1 METHFISEDADQHQ
15 SNMEMWKNQIQSLNS
30 EHLVELINGLEDE
43 WCIGVKNSTD
53 ISSDLGYQKFFLP
66 EEINPA
72 TNKPYRVD
80 IELLSAKHKR
90 MLTQLGQIYHRAE
103 SLEIS
108 DYEPDDDGLKVSVR
122 INRLIDQVD
131 DAFQIVFR
139 NTRIYERINNPT
151 YVPVNPETDH
161 SLFRCSTIN
170 VDELTPYQQAIV
182 AVLNHTYTN
191 NIRRYKGYCCT
202 QIVTPEGHSTR
213 AWKPARSIQEEV
225 HSFAQKETNFDTWKN
240 LTSRGSGFNDVI
252 NHLSRCSDMQF
263 PEISKNRHVWSFK
276 NGVFIGK
283 EWTPATGRYEA
294 TFYNYESKQFK
305 CLDPTI
311 VSCKYFDQM
320 FEDYSHVDDWWDIPT
335 PYFQSILDYQGFD
348 ENVAKWMYV
357 MGGRLCFDVGD
368 MDGWQIAMYCK
379 GVARTG
385 KSTLLTKVF
394 RKFYE
399 AEDVRV
405 LSSNSEKQFGLSA
418 IYDGFMFIAPECKS
432 NMSLNQ
438 AELQQIIS
446 GEDVSLAIKHEKAK
460 SMRWTTPGCMAG
472 NELPDYKDASGSI
485 LRRLLVFNFPKQVK
499 DNDTDPQLDDKLER
513 ELPAILLKCVRAYLD
528 YGQRYANRDA
538 WAVVPK
544 YFKEIQK
551 QVAMV
556 TSSLTNFLES
566 SLVIRDKDL
575 FVPQSLFVQA
585 FTQHCAQSNLGKPKF
600 NPDFYAGP
608 FSSYGIEVREEA
620 VSYKGRAYRKAP
632 VIYGLDVVNE
642 NEEIITSGY

>member
-1 METHFISEDADQHQ
+1 
-15 SNMEMWKNQIQSLNS
+15 
-30 EHLVELINGLEDE
+30 
-43 WCIGVKNSTD
+43 
-53 ISSDLGYQKFFLP
+53 
-66 EEINPA
+66 
-72 TNKPYRVD
+72 
-80 IELLSAKHKR
+80 
-90 MLTQLGQIYHRAE
+90 
-103 SLEIS
+103 
-108 DYEPDDDGLKVSVR
+108 
-122 INRLIDQVD
+122 
-131 DAFQIVFR
+131 
-139 NTRIYERINNPT
+139 
-151 YVPVNPETDH
+151 
-161 SLFRCSTIN
+161 
-170 VDELTPYQQAIV
+170 
-182 AVLNHTYTN
+182 
-191 NIRRYKGYCCT
+191 
-202 QIVTPEGHSTR
+202 
-213 AWKPARSIQEEV
+213 
-225 HSFAQKETNFDTWKN
+225 
-240 LTSRGSGFNDVI
+240 
-252 NHLSRCSDMQF
+252 
-263 PEISKNRHVWSFK
+263 
-276 NGVFIGK
+276 
-283 EWTPATGRYEA
+283 
-294 TFYNYESKQFK
+294 
-305 CLDPTI
+305 
-311 VSCKYFDQM
+311 M
-320 FEDYSHVDDWWDIPT
+320 FESYDHIEDWWDIPT
-335 PYFQSILDYQGFD
+335 PYFQSIMDYQGFD

-368 MDGWQIAMYCK
+368 LEGWQIAMYCK

-405 LSSNSEKQFGLSA
+405 LSSNSEKQFGLSG

-446 GEDVSLAIKHEKAK
+446 GEDVSLAIKHEKPK
-460 SMRWTTPGCMAG
+460 SIKWTTPGCMAG

-528 YGQRYANRDA
+528 YGQKYANRDA

-575 FVPQSLFVQA
+575 YVPQSIFVQA
-585 FTQHCAQSNLGKPKF
+585 FSQHCSQANLGRPKF

-608 FSSYGIEVREEA
+608 FSSYGIEVRDEA
-620 VSYKGRAYRKAP
+620 VSYKGRAYRKQP

-642 NEEIITSGY
+642 NEEIVTSGY